1 MISKITPQISI
12 GNAEDARQAINS
24 DFDSTLNLAIDLDIQ
39 DNLDEVVVRRLK
51 RHKVGLVDGPGNPPL
66 RMVAALL
73 LLHTIVESGVTVLVH
88 CQAGMSRSVMVV
100 AAYLD
105 MVGAS
110 SLDDALAKIMPLR
123 KVDQYSVA
131 MYNLAQSAIPVAKSV
146 IEYGKNK

>member
-1 MISKITPQISI
+1 MSSKITPQIFI
-12 GNAEDARQAINS
+12 GNAEDARAAINS
-24 DFDSTLNLAIDLDIQ
+24 DFDATLNLAIDLDIQ
-39 DNLDEVVVRRLK
+39 DNLDCVVVRRLK

-131 MYNLAQSAIPVAKSV
+131 MYSLARAALPIAKQIIS
-146 IEYGKNK
+146 KKD

>member
-1 MISKITPQISI
+1 MASEITPQIFI
-12 GNAEDARQAINS
+12 GNAEDARRAINS

-39 DNLDEVVVRRLK
+39 DNLDEVVIRRLK

-73 LLHTIVESGVTVLVH
+73 LLHTIVESGITVLVH

-105 MVGAS
+105 MVGVS
-110 SLDDALAKIMPLR
+110 NLDDSLAKIMPLR

-131 MYNLAQSAIPVAKSV
+131 MYNLAQSALPIAKQV
-146 IEYGKNK
+146 IKYEKHK

>member
-1 MISKITPQISI
+1 MISKVTPQIFI
-12 GNAEDARQAINS
+12 GNADDARAAINS
-24 DFDSTLNLAIDLDIQ
+24 NFDSTLNLAIDLDIQ
-39 DNLDEVVVRRLK
+39 DNLSEVVCRRLK

-66 RMVAALL
+66 RMVAALI
-73 LLHTIVESGVTVLVH
+73 LLHTIVESGITVLVH

-110 SLDDALAKIMPLR
+110 SLDDALTKIMPLR

-131 MYNLAQSAIPVAKSV
+131 MYNLAQSALPIAKQV
-146 IEYGKNK
+146 IAYGKKQ